1 MAALICVLRVNEP
14 PAPVDTS
21 GDGDSA
27 DQYNEIFPMP
37 VESSLNDSAAST
49 SLRSSRSP
57 LLALLMRLH
66 FYIGVFVGPFLF
78 VAAISGIAYVLSPQI
93 EPLLYSKALYTDTR
107 GQSLPLARQVE
118 IAEAFL
124 DHKGTLQA
132 VRPSPEPSVT
142 TRVQFA
148 EPDLRA
154 SESRAIFIDPV
165 SGEVRGN
172 HVVYGTSGVLPAR
185 GLIDQ
190 FHRGLLLGDLGR
202 LYSELAAS
210 WLWIA
215 SLGGVV
221 LWLVKRRR
229 ARAEPK
235 AGQGMRRWHARL
247 GLGLLL
253 GLLFFSAT
261 GLTWSQY
268 AGGNIGV
275 LRQFYGWSTPSVST
289 ALNGAMDMPAGEH
302 AEHMGHHMAG
312 MTGDAPADT
321 KPFDAVLATARKS
334 GIDASLLEI
343 RPARSADKAWTVTE
357 IDRRWPSQVDA
368 VAVDPQTLRVVDQV
382 RFEDYPLAAKLTRW
396 GIDLHM
402 GVLFGFWNQV
412 VLALFALGLAVMVV
426 WGYLMWWRRRPTAYG
441 YEGPLRTCLALGAGM
456 RLLVLTTFLVLGIC
470 LPVLGASLVL
480 FVLIDG
486 AVTCLRHRGH
496 GWSQPG
502 SLPQEEKVV

>member
-1 MAALICVLRVNEP
+1 MSVDHSAGCAPERAAGN
-14 PAPVDTS
+14 
-21 GDGDSA
+21 
-27 DQYNEIFPMP
+27 
-37 VESSLNDSAAST
+37 
-49 SLRSSRSP
+49 P

-66 FYIGVFVGPFLF
+66 FYVGVFVGPFLF
-78 VAAISGIAYVLSPQI
+78 IAAASGIVYVLSPQM
-93 EPLLYSKALYTDTR
+93 EPWLYSKALYSEAR
-107 GQSLPLARQVE
+107 GPSLPLSRQVE

-124 DHKGTLQA
+124 DHKGTLIA
-132 VRPSPEPSVT
+132 VRPSPQTGVT

-148 EPDLRA
+148 ESGLRP
-154 SESRAIFIDPV
+154 SESRAIFVDPV
-165 SGEVRGN
+165 SGEVRGD

-190 FHRGLLLGDLGR
+190 FHRGLLLGDFGR

-215 SLGGVV
+215 ALGGVV
-221 LWLVKRRR
+221 LWLTKRRR

-247 GLGLLL
+247 GLVLLL

-275 LRQFYGWSTPSVST
+275 LRQFYGWSTPSVAT

-312 MTGDAPADT
+312 MTGDAPTDT
-321 KPFDAVLATARKS
+321 KPFDAVLAAARQS

-368 VAVDPQTLRVVDQV
+368 VAVDPHTLRVVDQV

-426 WGYLMWWRRRPTAYG
+426 WGYLMWWRRRPIAYG
-441 YEGPLRTCLALGAGM
+441 YQGPLRTFLALGVGM
-456 RLLVLTTFLVLGIC
+456 RLWVLTTFLVLGIC

-486 AVTCLRHRGH
+486 VVNGVRHREH

-502 SLPQEEKVV
+502 SPPQEEKVV